1 MEIVNAFSWEALAFL
16 LDGWFWIRQLKISHF
31 MILLLVLF
39 LLLKCTSSCN
49 DGCWAKQ
56 SCLCVSPLI
65 TQSCLHVLFCKFMSY
80 PTATQSVW
88 KHASIE
94 ARVNHLKSIST
105 IFPEIIFAE
114 FQRHVSAWSKI
125 FGKIGAG

>member
-94 ARVNHLKSIST
+94 ARVNQLKSIST
-105 IFPEIIFAE
+105 IFPEIF
-114 FQRHVSAWSKI
+114 FCPMSVSWAWSTI
-125 FGKIGAG
+125 FFVKNGAG